1 MPDEKSKPQDNKSGQ
16 VFDVVVTMS
25 IGQEGKEVQSRRIDF
40 GKVREDQL
48 KALTELFGTISSN
61 VEAIKNLAPVFE
73 KLDKSKPSYLR

>member
-1 MPDEKSKPQDNKSGQ
+1 MPDENQGKK

-25 IGQEGKEVQSRRIDF
+25 IGQEGREVEARRIDF

-48 KALTELFGTISSN
+48 KALTDLFSTIASN
-61 VEAIKNLAPVFE
+61 VEAIRNLAPLYE

>member
-1 MPDEKSKPQDNKSGQ
+1 MPDENSKPQDNKSGQ

-61 VEAIKNLAPVFE
+61 VEAIRSLAPVFE

>member
-1 MPDEKSKPQDNKSGQ
+1 MPDENSKPQDNKSGQ

-25 IGQEGKEVQSRRIDF
+25 IGQEGKEVQSQRIDF

-61 VEAIKNLAPVFE
+61 VEAIRSLAPVFE